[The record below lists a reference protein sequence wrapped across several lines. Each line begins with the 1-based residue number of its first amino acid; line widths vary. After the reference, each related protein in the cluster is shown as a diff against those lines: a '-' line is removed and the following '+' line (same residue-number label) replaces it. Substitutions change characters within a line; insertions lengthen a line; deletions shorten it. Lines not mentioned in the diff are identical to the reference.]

1 MLLDTSVVD
10 VVVVDDSV
18 EVVVVDT
25 VVVVDVVN
33 GVGSVLVS
41 LSLFSLKPMLLVPD
55 VFVGVGTSSFLF
67 LVGVRTLRLV
77 PDDCVEVGTL
87 PEFTNIL
94 GDSVAPILLWQHTL
108 GKDFS
113 KPH

>member
-1 MLLDTSVVD
+1 LLLDTSVVV
-10 VVVVDDSV
+10 VVVVDS
-18 EVVVVDT
+18 VVVVVVVET

-41 LSLFSLKPMLLVPD
+41 LSLFSLKPIVLVPD
-55 VFVGVGTSSFLF
+55 VFVGVGTSLLF

>member
-10 VVVVDDSV
+10 VVVVVDDSV
-18 EVVVVDT
+18 VVVVVDT

-41 LSLFSLKPMLLVPD
+41 LSLFSLKPTIPD
-55 VFVGVGTSSFLF
+55 VFVGVGTSFLF